1 ERTADTAANRCL
13 KMAVWILAR
22 SYGQSADL
30 NRERRRLAA
39 RLNAAY
45 RLFEDAEL
53 DFRLAFLADPLVL
66 GTATLPT
73 TRDYYRNAL
82 DVARLVVTNSSVHL
96 DRAGSDVHMPS
107 LLIAMDEVF
116 ERYVRNVLRDG
127 FASIRPDLRV
137 LDGNREGKKLLFDA
151 APSEPA
157 KPDIVIRAPDSS
169 TPVVMDVKYRPA
181 SGKPDRADIN
191 QVITY
196 AASYRASI
204 AVVVQPRA
212 ENSPRNRLMQLGNI
226 VNLGVFQYVMD
237 LGADLDEEE
246 AALIEAVAA
255 LVPGTAHAIA
265 I

>member
-1 ERTADTAANRCL
+1 
-13 KMAVWILAR
+13 
-22 SYGQSADL
+22 
-30 NRERRRLAA
+30 
-39 RLNAAY
+39 
-45 RLFEDAEL
+45 
-53 DFRLAFLADPLVL
+53 
-66 GTATLPT
+66 
-73 TRDYYRNAL
+73 
-82 DVARLVVTNSSVHL
+82 
-96 DRAGSDVHMPS
+96 
-107 LLIAMDEVF
+107 MDEVF